1 MPEGGCR
8 GQLVVGALDARRVEF
23 AHWIHRARF
32 LQDVPLA
39 QAGAY
44 AYTRLE
50 GRTVCGLIL
59 LAPHGYPFEDLEIRA
74 RALEGVTSGLPADEA
89 VVELRD
95 RLDREGLAYVGEV
108 DHLLGELPQGVAL
121 RFWRKNGCSL
131 CPDTECRRD
140 STRLNRCWKLAIEI
154 GAIDPV
160 EIRDIY
166 QMYRADGETVPV
178 VYERIKHMLHLGEIL
193 DRARPRWPDAF

>member
-1 MPEGGCR
+1 M
-8 GQLVVGALDARRVEF
+8 
-23 AHWIHRARF
+23 
-32 LQDVPLA
+32 A

-59 LAPHGYPFEDLEIRA
+59 LAPHGYRFEDLEVRA
-74 RALEGVTSGLPADEA
+74 RALEGVASGLPAQEA
-89 VVELRD
+89 VTELRD

-131 CPDTECRRD
+131 CPDTGCRRD

-154 GAIDPV
+154 GAIDPI